1 MKLLTLKGVVSEM
14 HERSC
19 FPKPLYSQ
27 CVNIHLI
34 NNILCFKSDFLD
46 IRTQNFKFRLTS
58 RNHIHCILEL
68 FFHVT
73 HSRCYLSNLE
83 ISGILFKYVSFLS
96 STFCTNISLMNKVS
110 SAPRRNKSFFFYLSL
125 LHFLPSS

>member
-1 MKLLTLKGVVSEM
+1 MKLLTLKGVVTEM

-46 IRTQNFKFRLTS
+46 ITTQNFKFRLTL

-83 ISGILFKYVSFLS
+83 ISGILFKYVTFLS
-96 STFCTNISLMNKVS
+96 STFALI
-110 SAPRRNKSFFFYLSL
+110 
-125 LHFLPSS
+125 